1 MTNKKLSEQV
11 LQDKSIRTGLTTGSH
26 MWFFH
31 TYISN
36 YVKYPTAPFQ
46 RQFFDITEN
55 TSTKLVVL
63 TAFRGSAKST
73 IFTMSYPI
81 WAILGKQQKKFV
93 LILSQTQSQVKMHLA
108 NLKRELESNQLLRQ
122 DLGPFEERNEEWSS
136 GTIVLPKY
144 GARITALS
152 MEQGVRGLRHGS
164 HRPDIIICDDID
176 DISSV
181 KTKDA
186 RDKVYS
192 WFLGDVVP
200 AGDVDTRIIVVGNLL
215 HEDSLMMRLKN
226 QIESDQLDGSF
237 FSFPI
242 VSEEDV
248 PIWPGKFRKSVD
260 LLNLK
265 RKIGNEVVWQREY
278 MLRIISNTDRVV
290 HPEWIQFYD
299 VLPRLAANVELRGIY
314 SGVDLAISEKTS
326 ADYTAI
332 VTVAVYVVDKEI
344 KIFVLPNP
352 VNQRLTF
359 PKTTERIRIL
369 YEHLH
374 KGERR
379 NKIYIEDVGYQKALI
394 QQLEMES
401 LPVEGVGVG
410 GSDKRS
416 RIALT
421 SPHIESGK
429 VLFPRQGCGD
439 LITQLVDFGAERH
452 DDLADAFSMVVNKV
466 VMTRHKT
473 FGLWELNDGAE
484 PWIVG
489 DIMSRQF

>member
-1 MTNKKLSEQV
+1 
-11 LQDKSIRTGLTTGSH
+11 
-26 MWFFH
+26 
-31 TYISN
+31 
-36 YVKYPTAPFQ
+36 
-46 RQFFDITEN
+46 
-55 TSTKLVVL
+55 
-63 TAFRGSAKST
+63 
-73 IFTMSYPI
+73 
-81 WAILGKQQKKFV
+81 
-93 LILSQTQSQVKMHLA
+93 
-108 NLKRELESNQLLRQ
+108 
-122 DLGPFEERNEEWSS
+122 
-136 GTIVLPKY
+136 
-144 GARITALS
+144 
-152 MEQGVRGLRHGS
+152 
-164 HRPDIIICDDID
+164 
-176 DISSV
+176 
-181 KTKDA
+181 
-186 RDKVYS
+186 
-192 WFLGDVVP
+192 
-200 AGDVDTRIIVVGNLL
+200 
-215 HEDSLMMRLKN
+215 MMRLKN